1 MAKTLGQLYDRIQF
15 ELGDRTDLRSNGAI
29 ANAVSDAIAAYQKER
44 FRFNENTPDEF
55 QFFTIP
61 NVAYYGAAQ
70 DARIPT
76 LYRIDAINYLLA
88 QTTVRME
95 RTVPEQI
102 YTALLTGQ
110 VAGPPESFAWDGDN
124 IIMYPRPNI
133 AYQIT
138 VLGYMTLA
146 APTDEDD
153 STSPWTNVA
162 ERLIRTRAKYEIF
175 ANVTRNMEMAEMM
188 SPLPPQPG
196 EKGHEAYW
204 AYCELKGEANKIR
217 GTGRIRPMQ
226 F

>member
-1 MAKTLGQLYDRIQF
+1 MGTLGQLYDRIQL
-15 ELGDRTDLRSNGAI
+15 ELGDRTDLRANGAI
-29 ANAVSDAIAAYQKER
+29 ANAVSDAIRAYQKER

-55 QFFTIP
+55 QFNT
-61 NVAYYGAAQ
+61 VAGTAYYGVAQ

-76 LYRIDAINYLLA
+76 LYRIDALNYLLA
-88 QTTVRME
+88 QTTVRCE
-95 RTVPEQI
+95 REVPESI

-124 IIMYPRPNI
+124 IILYPRPDK
-133 AYQIT
+133 AYQMT

-146 APTDEDD
+146 APTQEDD
-153 STSPWTNVA
+153 GTSPWTNAA

-175 ANVTRNMEMAEMM
+175 VNVTRNMEMAEMM
-188 SPLPPQPG
+188 SPWPAQPG
-196 EKGHEAYW
+196 QPGHEAYW